1 MYYAIN
7 MDKHWAER
15 AALGVAWL
23 TSALSLFGYGVFTTY
38 PRLLNSVPGA
48 AEVYGRMFAL
58 APRVQIIVAF
68 VALAF
73 VLWRSAG
80 LRWLGAFAAVY
91 AVSLASELLGTTV
104 GLPFGP
110 YSYTDGLG
118 VKLFDHV
125 PVLIPISWFF
135 MALPAFALARGRIVL
150 GALLLASWDLA
161 LDPAMSFVTKYWVW
175 ATDGAYYGMPLLNL
189 FGWFVTGLAL
199 MAVLSLTR
207 ADRWAKT
214 LDRRW
219 LWSYYGA
226 NLVLPV
232 GMCVVA
238 GHWGAVAASALAIA
252 ACAAM
257 MRAPVPA
264 LRQSVA

>member
-1 MYYAIN
+1 MYFAPN
-7 MDKHWAER
+7 MDRTWADR
-15 AALGVAWL
+15 ASLVAVWL
-23 TSALSLFGYGVFTTY
+23 VAGLSLLGFGVFSAN
-38 PRLLNSVPGA
+38 PGLLNSIPGA
-48 AEVYGRMFAL
+48 AEVYGRMFAW
-58 APRVQIIVAF
+58 APRVQILVAF
-68 VALAF
+68 LALAI
-73 VLWRSAG
+73 VLWRHAG
-80 LRWLGAFAAVY
+80 FRWAGAFAAVY
-91 AVSLASELLGTTV
+91 AVSLGSELLGTTV

-118 VKLFDHV
+118 VKLFAHV
-125 PVLIPISWFF
+125 PALIPVSWFF

-150 GALLLASWDLA
+150 ASLLLASWDLA

-199 MAVLSLTR
+199 MAVLSLMR
-207 ADRWAKT
+207 ADRWAAS

-232 GMCVVA
+232 GMCIVA
-238 GHWGAVAASALAIA
+238 GHWGAVAASALAIGG
-252 ACAAM
+252 CALT
-257 MRAPVPA
+257 MRAPAPA
-264 LRQSVA
+264 LRQRVA